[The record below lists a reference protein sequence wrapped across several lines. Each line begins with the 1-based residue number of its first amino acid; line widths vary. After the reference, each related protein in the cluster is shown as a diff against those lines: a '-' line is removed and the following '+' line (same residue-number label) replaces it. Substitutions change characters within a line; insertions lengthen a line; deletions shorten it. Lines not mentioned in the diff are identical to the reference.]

1 VNTAPTPSR
10 FEERLLS
17 AILTDFDRL
26 TAEPGERARPA
37 RRSLRP
43 GRRRGPLLA
52 ASAAAAAVAAAVTV
66 VAVVQSGPGSSPG
79 GAGRSSAGTSP
90 AGSVTPGHA
99 GTGAPGTGIQ
109 TAAYVVHR
117 MRSALAANHAVLRI
131 SDHAPDS
138 QTGPPVWDV
147 IWSSPDRHTTRTV
160 DLAPDGHPVTGY
172 LVTIWPRRTVSIVIS
187 YGRRTWSRTVY
198 PFGSATPAGGPAPRH
213 ESPAQGAARLRAEVA
228 SGQLTLVGPARI
240 DGQRAIELRQGT
252 AARGMLRIWVSPD
265 TYLPIRTVSTPP
277 GVPASSPQA
286 IRDDYTWLPDTAA
299 NRRQLTRS
307 VAVPAGF
314 RQASPH

>member
-1 VNTAPTPSR
+1 VNTVPPPSR

-17 AILTDFDRL
+17 AILTDFDLL

-43 GRRRGPLLA
+43 GRRRVPLLA
-52 ASAAAAAVAAAVTV
+52 ASAAAAAVAAAVTA

-138 QTGPPVWDV
+138 QTGQPVWDI
-147 IWSSPDRHTTRTV
+147 IWSSPDRPTARTV
-160 DLAPDGHPVTGY
+160 DLDPAGHPVTGY
-172 LVTIWPRRTVSIVIS
+172 LITIWPRRTVSIVIS
-187 YGRRTWSRTVY
+187 YDSKTWSRTVY
-198 PFGSATPAGGPAPRH
+198 PFGSATPASGPAPRH
-213 ESPAQGAARLRAEVA
+213 ETPAQGAARLRAEVA
-228 SGQLTLVGPARI
+228 SGELTLVGPARV

-277 GVPASSPQA
+277 GVPASSPRA

-299 NRRQLTRS
+299 NRHLLTR
-307 VAVPAGF
+307 AAAIPAGF
-314 RQASPH
+314 RQVSPH

>member
-1 VNTAPTPSR
+1 M
-10 FEERLLS
+10 
-17 AILTDFDRL
+17 
-26 TAEPGERARPA
+26 
-37 RRSLRP
+37 
-43 GRRRGPLLA
+43 
-52 ASAAAAAVAAAVTV
+52 
-66 VAVVQSGPGSSPG
+66 
-79 GAGRSSAGTSP
+79 
-90 AGSVTPGHA
+90 TPGHA
-99 GTGAPGTGIQ
+99 GTGTPGTGIQ

-138 QTGPPVWDV
+138 RTGQPVWDV
-147 IWSSPDRHTTRTV
+147 IWSSPDSHTTRTV

-172 LVTIWPRRTVSIVIS
+172 LVTIWPKRTVSIVIS
-187 YGRRTWSRTVY
+187 YGSRTWSRTVY

-213 ESPAQGAARLRAEVA
+213 ETPAQGAARLRAEVA
-228 SGQLTLVGPARI
+228 SGKLALVGPARV

-252 AARGMLRIWVSPD
+252 AATGLLRMWVSPD

-299 NRRQLTRS
+299 SRRQLTR
-307 VAVPAGF
+307 AAAIPAGF
-314 RQASPH
+314 RQVSPH

>member
-1 VNTAPTPSR
+1 MNTAPPPSR

-17 AILTDFDRL
+17 AILTDFGQL
-26 TAEPGERARPA
+26 TAEPGKRVRPA
-37 RRSLRP
+37 RRHLRP
-43 GRRRGPLLA
+43 GRRRGPLMA
-52 ASAAAAAVAAAVTV
+52 ASAAAAAVAAAVTA
-66 VAVVQSGPGSSPG
+66 VAVLPSGPGSSP

-99 GTGAPGTGIQ
+99 GTGTPGPGIQ

-138 QTGPPVWDV
+138 QTGQPVWDV
-147 IWSSPDRHTTRTV
+147 IWSSPDSHTTRTV
-160 DLAPDGHPVTGY
+160 DLAPDGHPVSGY

-187 YGRRTWSRTVY
+187 YGSRTWSRTVY
-198 PFGSATPAGGPAPRH
+198 PFGSATPASGPAPRH
-213 ESPAQGAARLRAEVA
+213 ETPAQGAARLRAEVA
-228 SGQLTLVGPARI
+228 SGQLTLVGPARV
-240 DGQRAIELRQGT
+240 DGQRAIELQRGT
-252 AARGMLRIWVSPD
+252 AATGLLRMWVSPD

-286 IRDDYTWLPDTAA
+286 IRDDYTWLPNTAA
-299 NRRQLTRS
+299 SRRQLTR
-307 VAVPAGF
+307 AAAIPAGF
-314 RQASPH
+314 RQVSAS